1 MRPAYGF
8 GMSQEDERTEAAA
21 LDLRPGDRVFCI
33 ASAGE
38 MPLSLLA
45 LGAGEVVAVDS
56 DLNQLHLVALKL
68 AAVRALPRL
77 EALRFLGYLPASGR
91 ERLAGLAALAEHLPQ
106 DARRFWSGRAP
117 DVAAGVIWRGR
128 YERYLRLV
136 RALARPLLGRRHIE
150 ALFGA
155 PDLGTQ
161 RSCFER
167 GLGRSAVRALF
178 HVAFHPRLYATLG
191 MDPRSL
197 AQRGSRTALGE
208 EFFQR
213 FRAFCTRRPARENSH
228 LQLTLLGRLLDPDVA
243 PACLTAAGAAAIRQR
258 HHRLQLRCGDAV
270 QVLRGE
276 RAGRFDKVHL
286 SNLADWLAPA
296 EFDVLLRE
304 VARVACP
311 GRAVWRALH
320 VSRSVPAE
328 LAATMRADVAQ
339 GERLAASDRFPF
351 YRIVPVAIGAAA
363 T

>member
-8 GMSQEDERTEAAA
+8 GLSQEDERTEAAA
-21 LDLRPGDRVFCI
+21 LELRAGDRVFCI

-56 DLNQLHLVALKL
+56 DPYQLHLLALKL

-91 ERLAGLAALAEHLPQ
+91 ERLRGLAPLAEILPEE
-106 DARRFWSGRAP
+106 AARFWSARAP

-128 YERYLRLV
+128 YEHYLRLL
-136 RALARPLLGRRHIE
+136 RTLARPVLRRHHIE
-150 ALFGA
+150 ALFRA
-155 PDLGTQ
+155 ADLDAQ
-161 RSCFER
+161 HACFER

-178 HVAFHPRLYATLG
+178 RVAFHPRVFANRG

-197 AQRGSRTALGE
+197 AQRRSPTALGE
-208 EFFQR
+208 EFFGR
-213 FRAFCTRRPARENSH
+213 FRAFCTSSPARENPL
-228 LQLTLLGRLLDPDVA
+228 LQLTLLGRLLDPDIA
-243 PACLTAAGAAAIRQR
+243 PTCLTAAGAAAIRER
-258 HHRLQLRCGDAV
+258 HHRLRLRCGDAV
-270 QVLRGE
+270 ELLRGE
-276 RAGRFDKVHL
+276 RAGRFDKIHL
-286 SNLADWLAPA
+286 SNLTDWLAPA
-296 EFDVLLRE
+296 AFDALLHE
-304 VARVACP
+304 VARVARP

-320 VSRSVPAE
+320 VSRSIPAD
-328 LAATMRADVAQ
+328 LAAIMRPDAAL
-339 GERLAASDRFPF
+339 GERLAARDRFPF